1 MNKEMILQQEE
12 KAYWAAQCLEA
23 REQAER
29 ANALADT
36 YLASY
41 EGEEK
46 ARKELEERFDLL
58 YELMGIMQ
66 RTGYMTTVALN
77 RITAEGLREH
87 CKRAEEYA
95 RQKCRQS
102 KIYRKDLVL
111 MAWCNLTDGSIYPNA
126 LHTLSAE
133 DTKRMQRVI
142 NKGGKTPLYAI
153 DTDHAE
159 E

>member
-1 MNKEMILQQEE
+1 MKILQEE
-12 KAYWAAQCLEA
+12 KNYWAAQCLEA
-23 REQAER
+23 REQVER

-46 ARKELEERFDLL
+46 MRKELEERFELL

-66 RTGYMTTVALN
+66 RTGYTTTVALN

-87 CKRAEEYA
+87 CKRAEAYV
-95 RQKCRQS
+95 RPKGRQS
-102 KIYRKDLVL
+102 KIDRKDLVL
-111 MAWCNLTDGSIYPNA
+111 VAWRNPTNGSLYPNA
-126 LHTLSAE
+126 RPMSAE
-133 DTKRMQRVI
+133 ESKRVQRILTKGDKI
-142 NKGGKTPLYAI
+142 ALYAI
-153 DTDHAE
+153 DQDHAE

>member
-1 MNKEMILQQEE
+1 MKILQEE

-36 YLASY
+36 YLGSY
-41 EGEEK
+41 EGKEK

-66 RTGYMTTVALN
+66 RTGYSTSVALN
-77 RITAEGLREH
+77 RITADGLREH
-87 CKRAEEYA
+87 CKHAEEYV
-95 RQKCRQS
+95 RPKGRQS
-102 KIYRKDLVL
+102 KIDRKDLVL
-111 MAWCNLTDGSIYPNA
+111 VAWRNPTNGNFYPDA
-126 LHTLSAE
+126 RPLGVSET
-133 DTKRMQRVI
+133 QRLQRI
-142 NKGGKTPLYAI
+142 LKKGDKIALYAI
-153 DTDHAE
+153 DPDHAE

>member
-1 MNKEMILQQEE
+1 MKILQEE
-12 KAYWAAQCLEA
+12 KDYWAAQCLEA
-23 REQAER
+23 REHAER
-29 ANALADT
+29 VSALADT

-66 RTGYMTTVALN
+66 RTGYTTTVALN
-77 RITAEGLREH
+77 RITADGLREH
-87 CKRAEEYA
+87 CKRAEEYV
-95 RQKCRQS
+95 RPKGRQS
-102 KIYRKDLVL
+102 SIARKDLVL
-111 MAWCNLTDGSIYPNA
+111 MAWRNPTNGSFYPDERP
-126 LHTLSAE
+126 LSAE
-133 DTKRMQRVI
+133 ESKRVARVI

>member
-1 MNKEMILQQEE
+1 MKILQEE
-12 KAYWAAQCLEA
+12 KNYWAAQCLEA

-46 ARKELEERFDLL
+46 ARKELEERFELL

-66 RTGYMTTVALN
+66 RTGYTTTVALN

-87 CKRAEEYA
+87 CKRAEAYV
-95 RQKCRQS
+95 RPKGRQS
-102 KIYRKDLVL
+102 KIDWKDLVL
-111 MAWCNLTDGSIYPNA
+111 IAWLENGSYYSDSRPLGPKELDRLKRVLTSDKKI
-126 LHTLSAE
+126 
-133 DTKRMQRVI
+133 
-142 NKGGKTPLYAI
+142 PLYAL
-153 DTDHAE
+153 DSQHDGE
-159 E
+159 

>member
-1 MNKEMILQQEE
+1 MKILQEE
-12 KAYWAAQCLEA
+12 KNYWAAQCLEA

-46 ARKELEERFDLL
+46 MRKELEERFELL
-58 YELMGIMQ
+58 FELMGIMQ
-66 RTGYMTTVALN
+66 RTGYTTSVALN

-87 CKRAEEYA
+87 CKRAEEYV
-95 RQKCRQS
+95 RPKGRTT
-102 KIYRKDLVL
+102 KIDRKDLVL
-111 MAWCNLTDGSIYPNA
+111 MAWRKNGSYYSDCRRLSDDGA
-126 LHTLSAE
+126 
-133 DTKRMQRVI
+133 KRLQRVLNSGEKI
-142 NKGGKTPLYAI
+142 ALYAI
-153 DTDHAE
+153 DPDHAE

>member
-1 MNKEMILQQEE
+1 MKILQEE
-12 KAYWAAQCLEA
+12 KNYWAAQCLEA
-23 REQAER
+23 REHAER
-29 ANALADT
+29 VSALADT

-66 RTGYMTTVALN
+66 RTGYTTTVALN

-87 CKRAEEYA
+87 CKRAEEYVRA
-95 RQKCRQS
+95 KGRQS
-102 KIYRKDLVL
+102 KIDRKDLVL
-111 MAWCNLTDGSIYPNA
+111 VAWRNPTNGSLYPNA
-126 LHTLSAE
+126 RPMSAE
-133 DTKRMQRVI
+133 ESKRVQRILTKGDKI
-142 NKGGKTPLYAI
+142 ALYAI
-153 DTDHAE
+153 DPDYAE